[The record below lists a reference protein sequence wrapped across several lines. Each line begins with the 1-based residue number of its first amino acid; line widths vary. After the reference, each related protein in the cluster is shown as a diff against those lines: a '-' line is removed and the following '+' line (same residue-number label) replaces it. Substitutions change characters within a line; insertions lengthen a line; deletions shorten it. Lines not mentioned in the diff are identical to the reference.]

1 MWALPNCS
9 KKIKYCKI
17 NNPVEDN
24 QLILYHI
31 SQKQAPQIRQI
42 IIHNIRLQEN
52 TDNFFQLVFYF

>member
-1 MWALPNCS
+1 
-9 KKIKYCKI
+9 
-17 NNPVEDN
+17 VEDN